1 MQDKNLKNEFV
12 LATILI
18 LFASLSRLIPFLPN
32 FQPIMGIAVFS
43 AIIFSKNRYLAF
55 GVPLVSMLL
64 SDLLLSLFSV
74 KLLGY
79 YAGFYDTIIFTYLGF
94 ALITLSSSFFIKN
107 TKISSILLGSA
118 SGAVIFFII
127 TNFGSWLYGLDINN
141 LPYSKDLKGFLYCYT
156 SALPFFKNTLISSIL
171 FTFALFG
178 AYQLSKNLLIE
189 KRIII
194 K

>member
-1 MQDKNLKNEFV
+1 MQDKNLNYEYV

-43 AIIFSKNRYLAF
+43 AIIFAKNKYLAF
-55 GVPLVSMLL
+55 GVPLISMFL
-64 SDLLLSLFSV
+64 SDLLLSIFSV

-94 ALITLSSSFFIKN
+94 ALITISSTFFIRN
-107 TKISSILLGSA
+107 TKISSLLLGSVG
-118 SGAVIFFII
+118 GAIIFFII

-141 LPYSKDLKGFLYCYT
+141 LPYSKDLNGFLYCYT
-156 SALPFFKNTLISSIL
+156 SALPFFKNTLISSVI

-178 AYQLSKNLLIE
+178 VYQFSKNLLFE
-189 KRIII
+189 KRITI